1 MKRSE
6 NFCLKSLEGPLK
18 CLRIR
23 LTYFN
28 VTVKWLKKASC
39 VSDYS
44 YPLSF
49 LLRGCVREIPCFY
62 LSLFLFLSFFLSK
75 RLRKGYLFGQKR
87 IERNKVGPQ
96 GWVSPCRWV
105 APTERRLF
113 LDKRSDNIIILHSV
127 WASQKFNRWWWSF
140 GFYNQEESTGKRVLS
155 YTPHYFSGCRNSC
168 KVRNGHVP
176 LTSLSFS
183 MASST
188 TYSDERCS
196 SVFVHSRACES
207 HLQLFGRQRGIAFRS
222 SPVLTLAVPVAT
234 NEKW

>member
-1 MKRSE
+1 M
-6 NFCLKSLEGPLK
+6 
-18 CLRIR
+18 
-23 LTYFN
+23 
-28 VTVKWLKKASC
+28 
-39 VSDYS
+39 
-44 YPLSF
+44 
-49 LLRGCVREIPCFY
+49 
-62 LSLFLFLSFFLSK
+62 
-75 RLRKGYLFGQKR
+75 
-87 IERNKVGPQ
+87 GPQ
-96 GWVSPCRWV
+96 GWVSPYRWV

-127 WASQKFNRWWWSF
+127 WGSQKFNRWWRSF

-155 YTPHYFSGCRNSC
+155 YTPHYFSGCPQSM
-168 KVRNGHVP
+168 VRNVHVP

-196 SVFVHSRACES
+196 SVFVHSRACEF

-222 SPVLTLAVPVAT
+222 SPVLTLADLVAT

>member
-127 WASQKFNRWWWSF
+127 WASQKFNRWWCSF
-140 GFYNQEESTGKRVLS
+140 GFTTRKKVPAKECCLILNIIFQV
-155 YTPHYFSGCRNSC
+155 
-168 KVRNGHVP
+168 VRNP
-176 LTSLSFS
+176 
-183 MASST
+183 
-188 TYSDERCS
+188 
-196 SVFVHSRACES
+196 
-207 HLQLFGRQRGIAFRS
+207 
-222 SPVLTLAVPVAT
+222 
-234 NEKW
+234 W

>member
-1 MKRSE
+1 M
-6 NFCLKSLEGPLK
+6 LERYHVVIYL
-18 CLRIR
+18 
-23 LTYFN
+23 YF
-28 VTVKWLKKASC
+28 
-39 VSDYS
+39 Y
-44 YPLSF
+44 
-49 LLRGCVREIPCFY
+49 FY
-62 LSLFLFLSFFLSK
+62 FFFSK

-87 IERNKVGPQ
+87 IERNWVGPQ

-127 WASQKFNRWWWSF
+127 WASQKVNRWWWSF

-155 YTPHYFSGCRNSC
+155 YTPHYFPGCPQSM
-168 KVRNGHVP
+168 VRNGYVP

-196 SVFVHSRACES
+196 SVFVHSRACEF
-207 HLQLFGRQRGIAFRS
+207 HLQLFGRQRGIAFCW
-222 SPVLTLAVPVAT
+222 SPVLRIAVPVST
-234 NEKW
+234 NKKW

>member
-1 MKRSE
+1 MKGSE
-6 NFCLKSLEGPLK
+6 NLSFKSLGGPLK
-18 CLRIR
+18 CFRIR

-28 VTVKWLKKASC
+28 VTVKWLKKTSC
-39 VSDYS
+39 VGDYS
-44 YPLSF
+44 HPLSF
-49 LLRGCVREIPCFY
+49 LLRGCVREVPCFY
-62 LSLFLFLSFFLSK
+62 LSLFYFFFIKS
-75 RLRKGYLFGQKR
+75 LRKGYLFGQKR
-87 IERNKVGPQ
+87 IERNRVGQQ

-140 GFYNQEESTGKRVLS
+140 GFYNHEERTGKRVLS
-155 YTPHYFSGCRNSC
+155 YTPHYFSGYPQSM
-168 KVRNGHVP
+168 VRNGHVP

-196 SVFVHSRACES
+196 SVFVHSRACEF